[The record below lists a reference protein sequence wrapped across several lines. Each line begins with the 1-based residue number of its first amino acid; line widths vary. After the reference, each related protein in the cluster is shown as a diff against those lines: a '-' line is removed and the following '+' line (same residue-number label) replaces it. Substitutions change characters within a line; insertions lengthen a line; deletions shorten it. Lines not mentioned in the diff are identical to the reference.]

1 MDYFLAL
8 ASDPA
13 AWAALATLVVM
24 EVVLGIDNLIFIS
37 ILTNKL
43 PEQQR
48 ARTRRIGIGL
58 ALVLRLALLSL
69 VALIVRLTTPVFE
82 AFGHGFSW
90 RDLILI
96 AGGLF
101 LVWKATSEIHHSVDA
116 DPGPAVFD
124 TSRAAI
130 GFGAAIAQIL
140 LLDLVFSIDS
150 IVTAVGMT
158 EHVPIMM
165 VAVIVAVLVM
175 LLASDPLSRFI
186 HANPTVVMLALGFL
200 LMIGMTLIADGFG
213 VHVPKGYVYAAMAF
227 SALVEGLN
235 MLNRRAARKRTVAAK
250 HETQVSRQE
259 S

>member
-43 PEQQR
+43 PPEHR
-48 ARTRRIGIGL
+48 ARTQKIGIGL
-58 ALVLRLALLSL
+58 ALIMRLGLLGTI
-69 VALIVRLTTPVFE
+69 ALIVRLTTPIFE

-96 AGGLF
+96 AGGVF
-101 LVWKATSEIHHSVDA
+101 LVWKATKEIHHHVAHDDDLSD
-116 DPGPAVFD
+116 GGAVK
-124 TSRAAI
+124 TSGLSPMSAI
-130 GFGAAIAQIL
+130 GQIL
-140 LLDLVFSIDS
+140 VLDLVFSIDS

-158 EHVPIMM
+158 EHIPIMFI
-165 VAVIVAVLVM
+165 AVIAAVTVM
-175 LLASDPLSRFI
+175 LFAAGPLSRFI
-186 HANPTVVMLALGFL
+186 ERNPTIVMLALGFL
-200 LMIGMTLIADGFG
+200 LVIGMTLIAEGFG
-213 VHVPKGYVYAAMAF
+213 SHVPKGYIYAAMAF

-235 MLNRRAARKRTVAAK
+235 MLSRRAK
-250 HETQVSRQE
+250 SRRSAQQPR
-259 S
+259 